1 MKNEWMYC
9 FRCGMSHYHEQQAD
23 GWWKCPNCGARRKEV
38 KVSPL
43 MDPTE
48 PDDLAETEL
57 SNDEMDSTYTQEFDE
72 FTDADLGL

>member
-23 GWWKCPNCGARRKEV
+23 GWWKCPNCGATRTTPIMP
-38 KVSPL
+38 KVEP
-43 MDPTE
+43 E

-57 SNDEMDSTYTQEFDE
+57 SNDEMASTYTQDFDE
-72 FTDADLGL
+72 FSDADPGL